1 MTSRVRDTGL
11 EYYTLKRGPLGSATR
26 LIRGET
32 GTVIMA
38 ITILVLG
45 FYLLFPVI
53 LMLVLSFNVA
63 DDFLVPPI
71 VWGLDNWRTSWADP
85 RILEA
90 LGNTFALWF
99 INFVISFPIGVT
111 IALILAR
118 ARIPWTHGLEYLFW
132 ISFVFPSLANTIG
145 WIMLLD
151 PDIGMLNTLMVKLPF
166 IEEAPFNIFSFWG
179 IVWTKLQSDSV
190 SYFVILLTPAFRNMN
205 VALEEAARVAGAS
218 KMGTVFKITLPVM
231 ISPIILVTAL
241 QLLRIFSG
249 FETEWILGASWGFFV
264 YSTLIFSQT
273 SQFIPQYGN
282 AIVLAS
288 LTMVI
293 IALIFPLQRWIVG
306 RRHYTT
312 VSGTFKPGL
321 MDIGR
326 WKWVVLV
333 GIILML
339 AMFTALPF
347 VVLVIGSFMSRVG
360 FFQAIPLWT
369 TQHWVSVFTDPQFLQ
384 GLKNT
389 TILAVS
395 AGVGSP
401 IIFSIVAYML
411 VRTKLRGRPLLDGIV
426 WVSAVFPGII
436 SGLGLLL
443 MFLSV
448 PGLQAVYG
456 TIWALILVVV
466 IAGNTTGTNIFKGVM
481 IQLGGDVEEAARV
494 SGAGWLRTYFVIV
507 IPLLMPT
514 MVLIGMLNF
523 IAAASTTSSI
533 ILLASR
539 DTLTLSIIGLE
550 WASPELGRVEAAG
563 IVSLV
568 IMLYTLVLALIGRAY
583 AMKIGLRQD
592 MKASEKFGIRGKN
605 TPAPAPAAAQ

>member
-1 MTSRVRDTGL
+1 MRLVR
-11 EYYTLKRGPLGSATR
+11 S
-26 LIRGET
+26 ET

-63 DDFLVPPI
+63 DDFFVPPI
-71 VWGLDNWRTSWADP
+71 VWGLDNWRMSWADP

-90 LGNTFALWF
+90 LWNTFALWF
-99 INFVISFPIGVT
+99 LNFVFSFPIGIL
-111 IALILAR
+111 IALLLAR
-118 ARIPWTHGLEYLFW
+118 THIPWTHGLEYLFW
-132 ISFVFPSLANTIG
+132 ISFVFPGLANTIG
-145 WIMLLD
+145 WIILLD
-151 PDIGMLNTLMVKLPF
+151 PDIGMINTLLVKLPF
-166 IEEAPFNIFSFWG
+166 IDEAPFNIFSFWG

-205 VALEEAARVAGAS
+205 QALEEAARVAGAS
-218 KMGTVFKITLPVM
+218 KMGAIFKITLPVM

-293 IALIFPLQRWIVG
+293 IAIIFPLQQWIVS

-312 VSGTFKPGL
+312 VSGAFKPGL
-321 MDIGR
+321 IEIGR
-326 WKWVVLV
+326 WRWVVFA
-333 GIILML
+333 GILFLL

-347 VVLVIGSFMSRVG
+347 AVIVIGSFMSRVG
-360 FFQAIPLWT
+360 FFQAVPLWT
-369 TQHWVSVFTDPQFLQ
+369 MQHWVDVFTDPQFLQ
-384 GLKNT
+384 GLKTT
-389 TILAVS
+389 TILAFS
-395 AGVGSP
+395 AGIGSP
-401 IIFSIVAYML
+401 ILFSLIAYML
-411 VRTKLRGRPLLDGIV
+411 VRTQLRFRRTLDGIV

-448 PGLQAVYG
+448 PGLEALYG
-456 TIWALILVVV
+456 TIWALILVVIV
-466 IAGNTTGTNIFKGVM
+466 AGNTTGTNIFKGVM

-494 SGAGWLRTYFVIV
+494 SGAGWIRTYFVIV

-523 IAAASTTSSI
+523 ISAASTTSSI

-539 DTLTLSIIGLE
+539 ETLTLSIIGLE

-568 IMLYTLVLALIGRAY
+568 IMIYTLVLALIGRWY

-592 MKASEKFGIRGKN
+592 MKAAQKFGIRESN
-605 TPAPAPAAAQ
+605 APTPAPAGGA

>member
-1 MTSRVRDTGL
+1 MDHYQSPPRSPSRL
-11 EYYTLKRGPLGSATR
+11 AIR
-26 LIRGET
+26 LRSNT
-32 GTVIMA
+32 GTVIIA
-38 ITILVLG
+38 TTILVLG

-53 LMLVLSFNVA
+53 LMLVLSFNIA

-71 VWGLDNWRTSWADP
+71 EWGLDNWKTSWADP

-90 LGNTFALWF
+90 LRNTFALWGL
-99 INFVISFPIGVT
+99 NFVFSFPIGLA
-111 IALILAR
+111 IALVLAR
-118 ARIPWTHGLEYLFW
+118 AHIPWTHGLEYLFW
-132 ISFVFPSLANTIG
+132 ISFVFPGLANTVG

-151 PDIGMLNTLMVKLPF
+151 PDVGMINTALLKLPF
-166 IEEAPFNIFSFWG
+166 IDEAPFNIFSFWG

-205 VALEEAARVAGAS
+205 QALEEAARVAGAS
-218 KMGTVFKITLPVM
+218 KFGAIFRITLPVM
-231 ISPIILVTAL
+231 ISPVILVTAL

-288 LTMVI
+288 LTMGI
-293 IALIFPLQRWIVG
+293 IAVIFPLQRWIVG
-306 RRHYTT
+306 RRQYTT
-312 VSGTFKPGL
+312 VTGTFSPGL
-321 MDIGR
+321 IDIGR
-326 WKWVVLV
+326 WKWIVLG
-333 GIILML
+333 GIIFLL

-347 VVLVIGSFMSRVG
+347 VVLVVGSFMSRVG
-360 FFQAIPLWT
+360 FFEAVPLWT
-369 TQHWVSVFTDPQFLQ
+369 TQHWVDVFTDPQFLN
-384 GLKNT
+384 GLKTT
-389 TILAVS
+389 TILAFS
-395 AGVGSP
+395 AGIGSP
-401 IIFSIVAYML
+401 IVFSLVAYML
-411 VRTKLRGRPLLDGIV
+411 VRTRLPGRGTLDGIV

-448 PGLQAVYG
+448 PGLDALYG

-494 SGAGWLRTYFVIV
+494 SGAGWLTTYFRIV
-507 IPLLMPT
+507 IPILMPT

-523 IAAASTTSSI
+523 ISAASTTSSI

-568 IMLYTLVLALIGRAY
+568 IMVYTLVLALIGRAY
-583 AMKIGLRQD
+583 ALKIGLRQD
-592 MKASEKFGIRGKN
+592 MKAARKFGIRE
-605 TPAPAPAAAQ
+605 PSASAPAAAPAGAA